1 MDRLQALAI
10 FADIAASGSF
20 TATASRLE
28 LSRPM
33 VTRAVGELEHWLG
46 ARLLQRTTRRV
57 TLTDAGEQCLRRA
70 QQMLALRSDL
80 EEEISPAD
88 GELRGQLR
96 LTAAMSFG
104 HAHLAA
110 ALADFLA
117 LHPRLKIDL
126 DVGDRA
132 LNLVEARIDLAL
144 RIAAEPDPAL
154 IGRPLAAISSRLV
167 AAPAYL
173 AANGMPQQPEQL
185 SEHRCLGHT
194 HFGRHE
200 WMLSRA
206 GDSRRIAV
214 ACRFT
219 ANEAT
224 VLRQA
229 ALAGGGIAL
238 LPTYLVAPALA
249 SGELLAVLPEWE
261 PPPLTLYALYASRRH
276 QSPAL
281 RQLLDYLVQCF
292 ADPGWALT
300 PGPSP

>member
-20 TATASRLE
+20 TATASRLD

-33 VTRAVGELEHWLG
+33 VTRAVGELEQWLG

-154 IGRPLAAISSRLV
+154 IGRPLAPIASRLV
-167 AAPAYL
+167 AAPTYL
-173 AANGMPQQPEQL
+173 AATSVPQQPGEL
-185 SEHRCLGHT
+185 PPHRCLGHS
-194 HFGRHE
+194 HFGRQQ
-200 WMLSRA
+200 WTLSRA
-206 GDSRRIAV
+206 GETCRVDV

-224 VLRQA
+224 VLHRA

-238 LPTYLVAPALA
+238 LPTYLVAADLA
-249 SGELLAVLPEWE
+249 SGALVAVLPEWE
-261 PPPLTLYALYASRRH
+261 LPPLTLYALYASRRH

-281 RQLLDYLVQCF
+281 RQLLDYLVLRF
-292 ADPGWALT
+292 ADPDWRAQALLA
-300 PGPSP
+300 

>member
-20 TATASRLE
+20 TATAGRLE

-33 VTRAVGELEHWLG
+33 VTRAVGALEHWLG

-132 LNLVEARIDLAL
+132 LN
-144 RIAAEPDPAL
+144 
-154 IGRPLAAISSRLV
+154 
-167 AAPAYL
+167 
-173 AANGMPQQPEQL
+173 
-185 SEHRCLGHT
+185 
-194 HFGRHE
+194 
-200 WMLSRA
+200 
-206 GDSRRIAV
+206 
-214 ACRFT
+214 
-219 ANEAT
+219 
-224 VLRQA
+224 
-229 ALAGGGIAL
+229 
-238 LPTYLVAPALA
+238 
-249 SGELLAVLPEWE
+249 
-261 PPPLTLYALYASRRH
+261 
-276 QSPAL
+276 
-281 RQLLDYLVQCF
+281 
-292 ADPGWALT
+292 
-300 PGPSP
+300 